1 MLTRP
6 VLPAFQGKLMRSLPA
21 GPSDVVRNANIVFRT
36 VRPADYST
44 PYDTMLKNGVQFT
57 ALEKQQSIFY
67 TVAVSWRTPGLI

>member
-1 MLTRP
+1 
-6 VLPAFQGKLMRSLPA
+6 MRSLPA